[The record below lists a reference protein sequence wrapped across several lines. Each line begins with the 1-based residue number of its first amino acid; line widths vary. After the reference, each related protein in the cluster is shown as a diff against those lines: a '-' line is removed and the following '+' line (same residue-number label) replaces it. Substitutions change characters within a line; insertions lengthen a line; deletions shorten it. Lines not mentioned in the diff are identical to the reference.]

1 MFPPGWYFQPEHPY
15 KSQTFYEFILVDT
28 NSILLTHSK
37 CKYDSSRTAFS
48 KCLIKKVIN
57 LFQWNGHPCNTRQ
70 FSQEFYPQDY
80 NYYDYQIAW
89 YNAFYFQNDRFQHS
103 WFFYFDKHLNIQ
115 NLPAWFH
122 QWWIQFGPE
131 QSILLSRRIDEK
143 TPEQLERV
151 YSKEQIYFPFSLPQ
165 IYESFQTPPALCKFP
180 KLLAFYARYSLSWIM
195 GWDFAFSSSSPKF
208 LVRQIYVR
216 WWEKYMV
223 DTSEYPKMISNCN
236 LLDPQTKTPFILHS
250 PYKSDLQTKSSS
262 KPHNP
267 HKSKKELK
275 K

>member
-1 MFPPGWYFQPEHPY
+1 MFPPGWYFQPEHLY

-37 CKYDSSRTAFS
+37 CRFDSSRTAFS
-48 KCLIKKVIN
+48 KCLIKNV
-57 LFQWNGHPCNTRQ
+57 LSPFQWEGHPCNTRK

-80 NYYDYQIAW
+80 NYYDYQTAW

-103 WFFYFDKHLNIQ
+103 WFFHFEKHLDIQ
-115 NLPAWFH
+115 NLPAWFQ

-131 QSILLSRRIDEK
+131 QLILPSRRIDEK
-143 TPEQLERV
+143 TKEQIERV
-151 YSKEQIYFPFSLPQ
+151 YSKEQIYFPFSLTQ
-165 IYESFQTPPALCKFP
+165 IYENFQTPSALCKLP
-180 KLLAFYARYSLSWIM
+180 KLLAFNSRYNLPWIM

-216 WWEKYMV
+216 WWEKYIV
-223 DTSEYPKMISNCN
+223 DTSEYPKMISDCN

-250 PYKSDLQTKSSS
+250 P
-262 KPHNP
+262 
-267 HKSKKELK
+267 HKSKKRIK
-275 K
+275 KATLRCSFSNL